1 MLVKVK
7 LHVAPGFL
15 WMIWYDV
22 FLWVTWYDESCL
34 RHLSV
39 IRRFYLNTI
48 YMRKKRLKLK
58 RTRKSNK
65 IISSLSIQSRTNYL
79 LDILKSV
86 NINKMFIFKKVAKK
100 LVNKN
105 WWFFLIKFYY
115 YCSSVLLC
123 FQNSEYLLNIV
134 AITWAFNKYDEIFLW
149 FTLISDI
156 FQIQFIYLLL
166 EARGTKLGFAFV
178 AMTIDNKNNNKRPTD
193 YGRNTKGSRI
203 LFLI

>member
-39 IRRFYLNTI
+39 IRQFYLNTI

-58 RTRKSNK
+58 RTRKPNK

-86 NINKMFIFKKVAKK
+86 NINKMFIFKKSCKETCK
-100 LVNKN
+100 
-105 WWFFLIKFYY
+105 
-115 YCSSVLLC
+115 
-123 FQNSEYLLNIV
+123 
-134 AITWAFNKYDEIFLW
+134 
-149 FTLISDI
+149 
-156 FQIQFIYLLL
+156 
-166 EARGTKLGFAFV
+166 
-178 AMTIDNKNNNKRPTD
+178 
-193 YGRNTKGSRI
+193 
-203 LFLI
+203 